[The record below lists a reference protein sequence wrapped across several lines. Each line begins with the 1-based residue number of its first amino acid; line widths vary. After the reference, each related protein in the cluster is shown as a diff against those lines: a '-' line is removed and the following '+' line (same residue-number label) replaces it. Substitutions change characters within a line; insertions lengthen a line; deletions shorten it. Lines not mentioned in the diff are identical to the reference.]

1 VLVQQASNWMAKPR
15 IHILNSD
22 TLAQLCAKSAL
33 DKKAL
38 DLCILHISELSSL
51 TDYLV
56 IATGTSDRH
65 VQAIAEAVRIELK
78 QQHDTV
84 PLAIEGVNEGR
95 WALIDYGDVM
105 VHIFQEDV
113 RTFYDLEGL
122 WIEAPEIEVAEDIT
136 S

>member
-1 VLVQQASNWMAKPR
+1 M
-15 IHILNSD
+15 NSD

-38 DLCILHISELSSL
+38 DLRILHITELSSL
-51 TDYLV
+51 ADYLV

-78 QQHDTV
+78 QNHAST
-84 PLAIEGVNEGR
+84 PIAIEGLDDGR
-95 WALIDYGDVM
+95 WVLIDYGDVM

-113 RTFYDLEGL
+113 RKFYDLEGL
-122 WIEAPEIEVAEDIT
+122 WIEAPNIEVVEDIT
-136 S
+136 P